1 MHRQPLIDVSSLP
14 LLSAFDERR
23 FLLLTKNRTTKGYSR
38 RCIELRRFEFS
49 SGGVD
54 VTWAIVRTLFPRES
68 ALCPE
73 NTI

>member
-1 MHRQPLIDVSSLP
+1 MHRQLLIDVLPFP
-14 LLSAFDERR
+14 LLSPFDERR
-23 FLLLTKNRTTKGYSR
+23 FSLNEKPYYVRCSR
-38 RCIELRRFEFS
+38 RCIELQRFEFS